1 MRTLCRLPLLVSI
14 FLLSTGIALTQEV
27 QGIQWAPV
35 PADANE
41 PVTGMP
47 KVLTNPQ
54 ERSQALQLLDRARQ
68 NYTFYGPQQP
78 AYTMNLS
85 FSSSGQAQFE
95 GEGYMHETW
104 FGSVFRWSAKIGT
117 KETLRVVYHNQV
129 WGDDSPVP
137 MRVQMAR
144 AALLWPVVNPPTRVM
159 LRTAPAVIHGTPA
172 VCILTSGSMGPA
184 PQPRHWAEK
193 EYCID
198 PENGNLLLW
207 SEAPGHFVIYD
218 YTTST
223 RFQGHVIANDI
234 SIYEAGSRV
243 MQIRVEGIQDPDVTP
258 DSLRPSPQ
266 LMAGPRSFLLVA
278 GGMKYPL
285 PVPPEQGVMPVMI
298 QPVFV
303 HATLDR
309 EGRVI
314 EAEALQNS
322 NPELA
327 TRAIDLLKSH
337 NQGSNVA
344 QREVFVNVEFQIG
357 SAPAAGAQ

>member
-1 MRTLCRLPLLVSI
+1 MPTLCRLPLVISI
-14 FLLSTGIALTQEV
+14 LLLSIGIAFAQEV
-27 QGIQWAPV
+27 HGIQWAPV

-78 AYTMNLS
+78 AFTMNVS
-85 FSSSGQAQFE
+85 FSSSGQSEFE
-95 GEGYMHETW
+95 GEGSMHETW
-104 FGSVFRWSAKIGT
+104 FGSVVRWSAKIGT
-117 KETLRVVYHNQV
+117 KETLRVIYHNQV

-144 AALLWPVVNPPTRVM
+144 AALLWPVVNPPARVM
-159 LRTAPAVIHGTPA
+159 LRTAPAVIHGTSA

-184 PQPRHWAEK
+184 PQPRHWVEK

-207 SEAPGHFVIYD
+207 SEGPGHFVVYD

-223 RFQGHVIANDI
+223 QFQGHVVANDVT
-234 SIYEAGSRV
+234 IYEAGGRV
-243 MQIRVEGIQDPDVTP
+243 MLIHVDGIQDPGVKP

-266 LMAGPRSFLLVA
+266 LMAGPRSFVLA
-278 GGMKYPL
+278 GPMKYPL
-285 PVPPEQGVMPVMI
+285 PMPPDQGVMPVMI

-309 EGRVI
+309 EGHVI

-327 TRAIDLLKSH
+327 TRAIDVLKSH
-337 NQGSNVA
+337 NQGSSGV

-357 SAPAAGAQ
+357 SPALAGAQ